1 MVAVGVGL
9 GNSDKYFYNVNE
21 QFLNLLLL
29 NFFLRHQEV
38 IFKPLCQPQSAA
50 FLLSVKSNISVS
62 EISVMYW

>member
-9 GNSDKYFYNVNE
+9 GKCDKYFYNVNE

-29 NFFLRHQEV
+29 NFLLRHQEV
-38 IFKPLCQPQSAA
+38 IFKLFRQPQSAT

-62 EISVMYW
+62 EISPMYW